1 MIDTVIYLVHK
12 SCKVQRGVVYAEAQ
26 AKGEASPHL
35 YSSFPGPSGQGFGG
49 RLPGFKSWLCHS
61 LAVCGLGQVI

>member
-35 YSSFPGPSGQGFGG
+35 TALFQGPVDRVLEEDYLGLNPGSAT
-49 RLPGFKSWLCHS
+49 R
-61 LAVCGLGQVI
+61 